1 MLTFW
6 LFLHIKY
13 VAFKGILNAIYF
25 KWSDSRRLYHTL
37 TSILWYSLLI
47 MSFCSAIFFYFSS
60 FPKIYCKILFNPI
73 LLVEQFC
80 WAFFS
85 CNTIIREGNEQGSSQ
100 QLDQPSPAKL
110 SVILVNT
117 MSSESII
124 MAITDIVSV
133 INDLYTKISYYIYI
147 KSMVL

>member
-1 MLTFW
+1 M
-6 LFLHIKY
+6 
-13 VAFKGILNAIYF
+13 IL
-25 KWSDSRRLYHTL
+25 
-37 TSILWYSLLI
+37 
-47 MSFCSAIFFYFSS
+47 
-60 FPKIYCKILFNPI
+60 
-73 LLVEQFC
+73 
-80 WAFFS
+80 
-85 CNTIIREGNEQGSSQ
+85 EGNEQGSSQ